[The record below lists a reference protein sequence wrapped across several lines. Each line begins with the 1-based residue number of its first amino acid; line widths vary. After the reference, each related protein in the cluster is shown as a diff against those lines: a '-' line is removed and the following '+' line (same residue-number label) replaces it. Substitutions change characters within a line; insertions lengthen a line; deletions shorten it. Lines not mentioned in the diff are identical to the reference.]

1 MIASLRTGAALMWLV
16 MAVSSAA
23 ETERPVVVLETSMG
37 DLAIEL
43 FQAEAPQTVANFLA
57 LVDAGHYAGLIFHR
71 VIADFV
77 IQAGGHSADM
87 AYREAP
93 RTVPNESSNGLR
105 NERSTVAMA
114 RLEDPDS
121 AGAQF
126 FINLRDNDSLDHRR
140 WKPGY
145 TVFGR
150 VTEGMP
156 VVDAIAAVDTTM
168 RGGMHDVPIEPVV
181 IRKARRQ

>member
-1 MIASLRTGAALMWLV
+1 MIAWLRTGAALVWFI
-16 MAVSSAA
+16 MAVPLAA

-37 DLAIEL
+37 NVAIEL
-43 FQAEAPQTVANFLA
+43 FQAEAPQTVDNFLA
-57 LVDAGHYAGLIFHR
+57 LVDAGHYDDLIFHR
-71 VIADFV
+71 VIAGFV

-105 NERSTVAMA
+105 NERHTVAMA

-126 FINLRDNDSLDHRR
+126 FINLRDNESLDHRR

-145 TVFGR
+145 TVFGK
-150 VTEGMP
+150 VAEGAQ
-156 VVDAIAAVDTTM
+156 VVDAIAALDTTT
-168 RGGMHDVPIEPVV
+168 RAGMQNVPVEPVV
-181 IRKARRQ
+181 IRRARRQ